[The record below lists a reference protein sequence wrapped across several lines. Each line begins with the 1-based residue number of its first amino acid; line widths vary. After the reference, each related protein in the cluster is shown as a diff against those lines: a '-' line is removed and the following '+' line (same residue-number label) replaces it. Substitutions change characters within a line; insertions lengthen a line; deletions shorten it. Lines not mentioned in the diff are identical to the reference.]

1 MNILLSFYISH
12 MNWKPSGRRYGC
24 NNLIKFACVC
34 VCVCTVNTQ
43 GIFKAKNA
51 VLRSTAKSACR
62 LPVYKIPLKYS
73 VAPINTKRGDVG
85 LK

>member
-34 VCVCTVNTQ
+34 VCVYSKHAGYFQSKERRIEVYGEERLQTSCIQ
-43 GIFKAKNA
+43 DSFEIFS
-51 VLRSTAKSACR
+51 RSDKH
-62 LPVYKIPLKYS
+62 
-73 VAPINTKRGDVG
+73 
-85 LK
+85 